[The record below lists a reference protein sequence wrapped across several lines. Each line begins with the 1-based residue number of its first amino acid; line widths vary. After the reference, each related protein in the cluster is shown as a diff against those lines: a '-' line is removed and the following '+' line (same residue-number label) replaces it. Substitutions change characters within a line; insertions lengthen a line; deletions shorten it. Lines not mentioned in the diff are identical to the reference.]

1 MIVIGQACV
10 EHGFFYVTNHGVDRG
25 LLQAVFAQ
33 SKGFFDLPMEEKMA
47 LLRSANHR
55 GYTPPYAEKL
65 DASSQ
70 FVGRGISAL
79 ACLLILCTHG
89 HLGIGILV
97 STPKYDRCCLAHDSC
112 LKLLLEYLTD
122 ANS

>member
-1 MIVIGQACV
+1 MMAGHGQACV

-25 LLQAVFAQ
+25 LLEAVFAQ

-70 FVGRGISAL
+70 FAGEGISVPPL
-79 ACLLILCTHG
+79 HS
-89 HLGIGILV
+89 HLMLGFLSEQQNMTDV
-97 STPKYDRCCLAHDSC
+97 AYQLPHDSC

-122 ANS
+122 AN